1 VTRGNVRQV
10 FVCINLDGAVP
21 AEAVMTSSAAIIVL
35 KYAKD
40 LHAEWAC
47 EVECTPELEDVKRR
61 FFMMCLSHLQPQR
74 SAHNRSIRERAGAEP
89 KAKAA

>member
-1 VTRGNVRQV
+1 MTRGNARQA
-10 FVCINLDGAVP
+10 FVCIDLDGAVP

-47 EVECTPELEDVKRR
+47 VVECTAEPVDVKSCFCERVG
-61 FFMMCLSHLQPQR
+61 LGISHLQPQR
-74 SAHNRSIRERAGAEP
+74 TADY
-89 KAKAA
+89 

>member
-1 VTRGNVRQV
+1 M
-10 FVCINLDGAVP
+10 NLDGAVP

-61 FFMMCLSHLQPQR
+61 L
-74 SAHNRSIRERAGAEP
+74 
-89 KAKAA
+89 

>member
-1 VTRGNVRQV
+1 MD
-10 FVCINLDGAVP
+10 LDGAVP

-47 EVECTPELEDVKRR
+47 VVECTAELEDVKRR
-61 FFMMCLSHLQPQR
+61 FL
-74 SAHNRSIRERAGAEP
+74 
-89 KAKAA
+89 